1 MTEVARTV
9 VHEVLGDGI
18 IDVDEPIVSYIV
30 NVLADEDFD
39 FGLDGE
45 GAFDALGDLLVAAG
59 CVPDFSE
66 CRSVCSTLS
75 DRFGKHGLVKA
86 KPTVRSLAAPF
97 RMNEGLDDGEAP
109 KRKPEPVDGPLL
121 SERDKLKIERRK
133 RKDERQRE
141 AKFQL
146 HLAEMEAVRAGMP
159 VACVK
164 HESGGGHTVKDIHM
178 DNFTISVG
186 GHDLIVDGSV
196 TLSFGRHYGLV
207 GRNGTGKTTFLRHM
221 AMHAIDGIPRNCQ
234 ILHVEQEV
242 VGDNTSALQ
251 CVLNTDIE
259 RAQLLEEE
267 AQLIA
272 KQRESEDSTEK
283 GNDANGGVKGDA
295 ISQRLEQIYKR
306 LELIDADAAESRA
319 ASILAGLS
327 FSPEMQKKATKTFS
341 GGWRMRIALAR
352 ALFIEPDMLLLDEP
366 TNHLDL
372 HAVLWLESYL
382 VKWPKTFIVVSH
394 AREFLNTVV
403 TDIIHLQNQKLTT
416 YKGNYDTF
424 ERTREEQIK
433 NQQKAVEAHERSRAH
448 MQTFID
454 KFRYNAK
461 RASLVQSRIKALD
474 RLGHVDAIIN
484 DPDYK
489 FEFPTPDDRPGAP
502 IISFSDASF
511 GYPGGPI
518 LFRNLNF
525 GIDLDSRIAMVG
537 PNGIGKSTI
546 LKLIAGELQP
556 SSGTV
561 FRSAKVRI
569 AVFSQHH
576 VDGLDLSSNPL
587 LYMMRCYPG
596 VPEQK
601 LRGHLGSFGVTG
613 NLALQPMYTLSG
625 GQKSRVAFAKITFK
639 KPHIILLDEPSNHLD
654 LDAVE
659 ALIQGLVLFQGG
671 ILMVSHDEH
680 LISGSVEELWIVSEG
695 RVAPFHGS
703 FGEYKR
709 ILHSS

>member
-1 MTEVARTV
+1 MTEVASRV
-9 VHEVLGDGI
+9 VHDVLGPRADDVDDPI
-18 IDVDEPIVSYIV
+18 IDYIV

-39 FGLDGE
+39 FGDDGE
-45 GAFDALGDLLVAAG
+45 GALDAVGELLIDSG
-59 CVPDFSE
+59 CVSDFNECQLACSRLSE
-66 CRSVCSTLS
+66 K
-75 DRFGKHGLVKA
+75 FGKHGLIKA
-86 KPTVRSLAAPF
+86 KPTVRSLSTPL
-97 RMNEGLDDGEAP
+97 RMFDGMDEEEAP
-109 KRKPEPVDGPLL
+109 KKKPEPVDGPLL
-121 SERDKLKIERRK
+121 TERDKMKLERRK

-141 AKFQL
+141 AQYL
-146 HLAEMEAVRAGMP
+146 MHVAEMEAVKAGMP
-159 VACVK
+159 TVCVN
-164 HESGGGHTVKDIHM
+164 HGDGPAVKDIHM
-178 DNFTISVG
+178 ENFNVSVG
-186 GHDLIVDGSV
+186 GRDLIVDGMV

-221 AMHAIDGIPRNCQ
+221 ALHAIDGIPNNCQ

-242 VGDNTSALQ
+242 VGDDTTALQ
-251 CVLNTDIE
+251 CVLSSDVE
-259 RAQLLEEE
+259 RTKLLEEE
-267 AQLIA
+267 ASLL
-272 KQRESEDSTEK
+272 KLQRELEMEEEEGKSEGVTNGETEK
-283 GNDANGGVKGDA
+283 NA
-295 ISQRLEQIYKR
+295 ISQRLEEIYKK
-306 LELIDADAAESRA
+306 LELIDADSAESRA
-319 ASILAGLS
+319 ATILAGLS
-327 FSPEMQKKATKTFS
+327 FSPEMQKKPTKAFS

-352 ALFIEPDMLLLDEP
+352 ALFIEPDLLLLDEP

-372 HAVLWLESYL
+372 HAVLWLENYL

-403 TDIIHLQNQKLTT
+403 TDILHLQGQKLHT
-416 YKGNYDTF
+416 YKGDYDTF
-424 ERTREEQIK
+424 ERTREEQLK
-433 NQQKAVEAHERSRAH
+433 NQQKAFESSERSRAH
-448 MQTFID
+448 MQAFID

-474 RLGHVDAIIN
+474 KMAHVDEVIN

-489 FEFPTPDDRPGAP
+489 FEFPSPDDRPGPP

-511 GYPGGPI
+511 GYPGGPT

-587 LYMMRCYPG
+587 LYMMRNFPG

-601 LRGHLGSFGVTG
+601 LRAHLGSFGITG

-625 GQKSRVAFAKITFK
+625 GQKSRVAFSKITFK
-639 KPHIILLDEPSNHLD
+639 KPHILLLDEPSNHLD

-671 ILMVSHDEH
+671 VLMVSHDEH
-680 LISGSVEELWIVSEG
+680 LISGSVEQLWVVSEG
-695 RVAPFHGS
+695 RITPYNGTFQD
-703 FGEYKR
+703 YKKM
-709 ILHSS
+709 LQS